1 MSEPAFTSRVTLDKD
16 GVYRWY
22 YDLDMF
28 RNRYL
33 LNVMLKLTGAICAGV
48 YFLLVLLLDEGGP
61 LVASEPWK
69 SLRTQFLLL
78 LPFLG
83 VMLLVITGY
92 CIAAA
97 VKRGKYRLQFEM
109 TEERIRLVRK
119 QSTQEFVND
128 SWLKPRACSYPV
140 VRTKAE
146 PSPTF
151 VTSKLADA
159 ASRGG

>member
-61 LVASEPWK
+61 LVAGEPWE
-69 SLRTQFLLL
+69 SLRTPFLLVYMEGYNEKEAATA
-78 LPFLG
+78 LG
-83 VMLLVITGY
+83 ITLY
-92 CIAAA
+92 SIKSRL
-97 VKRGKYRLQFEM
+97 KRAKQKLKIELG
-109 TEERIRLVRK
+109 EE
-119 QSTQEFVND
+119 
-128 SWLKPRACSYPV
+128 
-140 VRTKAE
+140 
-146 PSPTF
+146 
-151 VTSKLADA
+151 DA
-159 ASRGG
+159 R